1 MRPPSCRRRSSRWVE
16 AALESKTGGLEFD
29 DIKMVGG
36 VLQCTSLQCTSRSF
50 ALLPPLQCLSA
61 AHSAAPVFAHP
72 LQDIEAGA
80 KRSASTQA
88 LNELARR

>member
-36 VLQCTSLQCTSRSF
+36 VLQCTSRSF